1 MGNPKRHEGY
11 WDAESFKSILDKSGV
26 GYRELAEILDI
37 SVPSITSYA
46 NNRAIPGLPTAIKMA
61 DYFGVP
67 LDVFCGRISEEDMQ
81 KVMQDFKTNFM
92 LLRRFDYEAS
102 YLRRKDIP
110 YQYERSKRSDF
121 VEAPYPYNLLDD
133 VVTGIGYGPHD
144 KKYWDDMLEPDQE
157 AALSYVL
164 SQMTDRERNLIQLYY
179 GKNMTLEQCGKTV
192 GVTRERCRQIIAKAV
207 RKLRHPTR
215 LNLILYG
222 LEGYEHLRA
231 NKKRRAMLEIEDD
244 ELDALEQELMF
255 RRQFLESALEVVS
268 PVDEQMRKSA
278 VTTLEDMDL
287 SVRTFNCLRRANC
300 TTLLDVVEA
309 TKEGKL
315 VKVRNLG
322 KKSINEVLCKVKDMT
337 GVDYRYVYAKEAG

>member
-1 MGNPKRHEGY
+1 MGNPKRHKGY

-26 GYRELAEILDI
+26 VYRELAEILDI

-46 NNRAIPGLPTAIKMA
+46 NNRAIPGLPTAIKIA
-61 DYFGVP
+61 DYLGVP
-67 LDVFCGRISEEDMQ
+67 LDVFCGRLSEEDMQ
-81 KVMQDFKTNFM
+81 KVMQDFKSNFM

-102 YLRRKDIP
+102 YLHRKDIP
-110 YQYERSKRSDF
+110 YQYERSKRSDY

-133 VVTGIGYGPHD
+133 VVTGTGYGSNN
-144 KKYWDDMLEPDQE
+144 KRYWDDMLEPDQE

-164 SQMTDRERNLIQLYY
+164 SQMTDRERNLLQLYY
-179 GKNMTLEQCGKTV
+179 RENMTLEQCGKTV

-231 NKKRRAMLEIEDD
+231 NKKRRAILEMEDE
-244 ELDALEQELMF
+244 ELDALEQELIA
-255 RRQFLESALEVVS
+255 RRQFLESALEVAL

-300 TTLLDVVEA
+300 MTLFDVVEA

-322 KKSINEVLCKVKDMT
+322 KKSINEVLCKVKEMT
-337 GVDYRYVYAKEAG
+337 GVDYGYVYAKEGA